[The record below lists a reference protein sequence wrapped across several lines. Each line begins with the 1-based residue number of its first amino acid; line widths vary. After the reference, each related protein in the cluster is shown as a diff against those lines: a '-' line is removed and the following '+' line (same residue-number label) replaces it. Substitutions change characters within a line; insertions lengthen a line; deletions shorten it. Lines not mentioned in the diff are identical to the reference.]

1 MNAVQCRMARAALQI
16 GVRELAE
23 LAQVAPGTVARMEA
37 GVELKPRTVDALR
50 RAFEAKGIEFIDG
63 NAPGLKV
70 HSKRGRILRPQK

>member
-37 GVELKPRTVDALR
+37 GVELKARTVDALR
-50 RAFEAKGIEFIDG
+50 RAFERKGIKFIDG
-63 NAPGLKV
+63 DSTGV
-70 HSKRGRILRPQK
+70 QIHEQSSKMKRKK